1 MPKKLLI
8 IDGNSIVNRAF
19 FGVRPLTTRDGLP
32 TNAVYGFLTILHRH
46 LTAVNPDYAAIA
58 YDLREP
64 TFRHKL
70 YDGYKANRHGMP
82 DELAAQMPWAKK
94 CAHALGLTELTLA
107 GYEADDILGTMA
119 RRAEEAGAECCIL
132 TGDRDS
138 LQLISDTTC
147 VLLATNTETVTM
159 DRRAF
164 SEKYGIRPE
173 QFVDVKALMGDSS
186 DNIPGVAG
194 VGEKTALK
202 LISQM
207 GTLENVYADLAAL
220 PVGPSVRAKLEA
232 GHESALLSRTLA
244 QICTD
249 APVPSSVEDCAYHGI
264 DRAELYELCTRLEFS
279 ALVKRLGLEA
289 DPAPEQI
296 LPVSSL
302 TDEQA
307 QALPAEPLYA
317 ALYTGSDFLLCDG
330 AQVYHVPAVPPAL
343 RLCVHDA
350 KAFYRQTGI
359 REQIEFDLS
368 LAAYLLA
375 PSAADYA
382 PDRLCVTYLGTSLSA
397 GDDAA
402 VTAFS
407 RLAPVLQAKLDE
419 TNQASL
425 LRRIELPLAFVLADM
440 EKCGF
445 LIDPEGLRRFGEQ
458 LDETARQCAEQ
469 IYFHATKPFNIN
481 SPRQLGEVLFETL
494 GLPAVKKTKTGY
506 STNAEVL
513 EKLRPYHP
521 IIDLILDYRRVVKL
535 KSTYVDGLLREAD
548 DMGRVH
554 TSFHQ
559 TVTATGR
566 LSSTEPNLQNIPVRT
581 QLGREMRRFFCA
593 APGYLLVDADYS
605 QIELRLLAHISGD
618 ETMIR
623 AFRDGIDIHTVTA
636 SQVFGVPQDQ
646 VTPEMRKS
654 AKAVN
659 FGIVYGISDFSL
671 AQDIGVTKAEA
682 ARYIQSY
689 FARYPKVSEYLS
701 AVVEQ
706 AHRDGFVSTLFGRRR
721 EIPELSST
729 KKTLVAFGERV
740 AMNSPIQGT
749 AADVIKLAMLAV
761 DRALRQSGLDARL
774 ILQIHDELIV
784 EVRQDQAS
792 AAAEILKREMESA
805 TDFSVPLTADVHV
818 GSTWYDTH

>member
-32 TNAVYGFLTILHRH
+32 TNAVYGFLSILHRH

-119 RRAEEAGAECCIL
+119 RRAEESGAECCIL

-330 AQVYHVPAVPPAL
+330 AQVYHVSAVPPAL

-445 LIDPEGLRRFGEQ
+445 LIYPEAPIRRTARRDCPSMCRADLFSRHKALQHQFSPSARRGSVRDAGASRRQKDQDRLLHQCRGSGKTASLSPHHRSHSRLPPRGQAEKHLCGRASAGGRRHGTGAHLLPSDRHRDRQTVLHRAESAKHSRPHPTGTRNAPLLLRR
-458 LDETARQCAEQ
+458 A
-469 IYFHATKPFNIN
+469 
-481 SPRQLGEVLFETL
+481 
-494 GLPAVKKTKTGY
+494 
-506 STNAEVL
+506 
-513 EKLRPYHP
+513 
-521 IIDLILDYRRVVKL
+521 
-535 KSTYVDGLLREAD
+535 
-548 DMGRVH
+548 
-554 TSFHQ
+554 
-559 TVTATGR
+559 R
-566 LSSTEPNLQNIPVRT
+566 LSLSRCRL
-581 QLGREMRRFFCA
+581 F
-593 APGYLLVDADYS
+593 AD
-605 QIELRLLAHISGD
+605 R
-618 ETMIR
+618 
-623 AFRDGIDIHTVTA
+623 TA
-636 SQVFGVPQDQ
+636 SACPHFG
-646 VTPEMRKS
+646 
-654 AKAVN
+654 
-659 FGIVYGISDFSL
+659 
-671 AQDIGVTKAEA
+671 
-682 ARYIQSY
+682 
-689 FARYPKVSEYLS
+689 
-701 AVVEQ
+701 
-706 AHRDGFVSTLFGRRR
+706 
-721 EIPELSST
+721 
-729 KKTLVAFGERV
+729 
-740 AMNSPIQGT
+740 
-749 AADVIKLAMLAV
+749 
-761 DRALRQSGLDARL
+761 
-774 ILQIHDELIV
+774 
-784 EVRQDQAS
+784 
-792 AAAEILKREMESA
+792 
-805 TDFSVPLTADVHV
+805 
-818 GSTWYDTH
+818 